1 MTIAGTQKTDAIP
14 PDGSRA
20 SAGSTTSAAAGWL
33 RSNRQ
38 SLGLIPAIAAIIIIG
53 TFTNSA
59 FLTKGNFI
67 AVFQGSAVL
76 GMLVIGEA
84 VVLIAGRFDLSL
96 ESIVGLAPMFAAWVA
111 TSQAQGGA
119 GWLHTGALCV
129 PICLAVGVAV
139 GLVNGFAVVKIKINA
154 FMMTLAML
162 ILLRG
167 ITYAL
172 TNGAT
177 ISEPPSSLVYIGQG
191 ELWTIPIEV
200 YIVVGLFIL
209 AAVFMRRHRFGRALY
224 AIGGNEEAAR
234 AAGLRV
240 DRVLIIAYVI
250 AGLLSAVGGMMLAG
264 QVNAVTAEQG
274 SGMIFTVFAAAVIGG
289 ISLKGGRGT
298 MVGAGLGVLFLGLIE
313 NVLTLA
319 QVSSQ
324 VIQAA
329 EGLVILCALLVN
341 RFTFERE

>member
-1 MTIAGTQKTDAIP
+1 M
-14 PDGSRA
+14 
-20 SAGSTTSAAAGWL
+20 
-33 RSNRQ
+33 
-38 SLGLIPAIAAIIIIG
+38 
-53 TFTNSA
+53 
-59 FLTKGNFI
+59 
-67 AVFQGSAVL
+67 
-76 GMLVIGEA
+76 
-84 VVLIAGRFDLSL
+84 
-96 ESIVGLAPMFAAWVA
+96 
-111 TSQAQGGA
+111 
-119 GWLHTGALCV
+119 
-129 PICLAVGVAV
+129 
-139 GLVNGFAVVKIKINA
+139 
-154 FMMTLAML
+154 
-162 ILLRG
+162 
-167 ITYAL
+167 
-172 TNGAT
+172 
-177 ISEPPSSLVYIGQG
+177 
-191 ELWTIPIEV
+191 

-329 EGLVILCALLVN
+329 EGLRNTL
-341 RFTFERE
+341 RTSR